1 MHHNPRAVLCSI
13 SNPLLTLTLN
23 CQNTQKFKACPLYPL
38 SACLSPIPVY
48 ENIFVNILSI
58 FLLFRSVDS
67 MLRLQAARC
76 RHCAWHWLVVSCFQ
90 SFAFCVGS
98 SRRASL
104 RLRLRLCFCC
114 CFWLVSYIFSTLPLP
129 PVVVGGCDSCHSFV
143 MFFAWCRV
151 QLNLAQLFV
160 LVLLLG
166 ASHASACGICHKYA
180 IGLSIS
186 NILWLYLAV
195 RLDEFCH
202 CEQHLQDRWVMPK
215 KTRI

>member
-23 CQNTQKFKACPLYPL
+23 CQNTQKFKACPLCPL
-38 SACLSPIPVY
+38 SACLSPHPHLWKY
-48 ENIFVNILSI
+48 FRKHFVDFSSI
-58 FLLFRSVDS
+58 QKCRLYASAAGRQ
-67 MLRLQAARC
+67 MPPLRLALTC
-76 RHCAWHWLVVSCFQ
+76 GFVFSVS
-90 SFAFCVGS
+90 AFCVGS

-104 RLRLRLCFCC
+104 RLGLRLCF

-215 KTRI
+215 KREFK